1 MDSRITLSRQ
11 SPQSQW
17 IAVQEEGPT
26 SPWSS
31 GDTAQEALA
40 SLEALITRTAH
51 SGLGSL
57 VLFGVTYSDAE
68 YASMIEAL

>member
-1 MDSRITLSRQ
+1 MEDRITLSRR

-17 IAVQEEGPT
+17 IAVREEGPT
-26 SPWSS
+26 SSWGS
-31 GDTAQEALA
+31 GGTAQEALA
-40 SLEALITRTAH
+40 SLDALTTRMAH
-51 SGLGSL
+51 SGLGPL